1 MKQKRFEPLNHRGPS
16 DRLLDAYKKAPVVY
30 VAIQCTLYVLRV
42 LVQLHNI
49 MYMYGTD
56 QYCCIDD
63 CETV

>member
-1 MKQKRFEPLNHRGPS
+1 
-16 DRLLDAYKKAPVVY
+16 VY
-30 VAIQCTLYVLRV
+30 VVIQCTLYMYVLRV

-63 CETV
+63 CKTVRLCDSV